1 MWSQLAV
8 SLQHLNPYLVTILV
22 LGFIGTIVVFERLI
36 MLQLVYNLDFKRF
49 VLNLKKTV
57 QANDIDRAINICKSA
72 SRTSLPQISLKA
84 LEASERDPSSVRGVI
99 EEETTDFLPQ
109 LENRLSVLPALATMI
124 LLVGILGT
132 IDTLW
137 GAFDSIAVLDTS
149 EKQANLAQGI
159 AASLNP
165 TALGLM
171 CCLLFI
177 AAHHLLKSMAL
188 KLTDRIHY
196 GVTVLTNLLSPT
208 EFTSYQAAPAAM
220 DTGGFAMP
228 VETNSFAP
236 AASVAAVN
244 KEVADDNFDDA
255 SVEDIKDEEEI
266 I

>member
-57 QANDIDRAINICKSA
+57 QANDIDRAINVCKSA

-109 LENRLSVLPALATMI
+109 LETRLSVLPALATMI
-124 LLVGILGT
+124 LLIGILGT

-196 GVTVLTNLLSPT
+196 GVTVLTNLLSPA
-208 EFTSYQAAPAAM
+208 EFTTFQAAPVI
-220 DTGGFAMP
+220 DTGGFSMP
-228 VETNSFAP
+228 AETTSFAP
-236 AASVAAVN
+236 AAPVAAAK

>member
-22 LGFIGTIVVFERLI
+22 LGFFGMIVVFERLI

-49 VLNLKKTV
+49 IVNLKKTV
-57 QANDIDRAINICKSA
+57 QANDIDRAINVCKSA
-72 SRTSLPQISLKA
+72 ARTSLPHISLKA

-99 EEETTDFLPQ
+99 DEETTDFLPQ
-109 LENRLSVLPALATMI
+109 LESRLGILPAIATMI
-124 LLVGILGT
+124 LLIGILGT

-171 CCLLFI
+171 CCLIFI
-177 AAHHLLKSMAL
+177 AAHQFLKSMAL
-188 KLTDRIHY
+188 RLTDRIHH
-196 GVTVLTNLLSPT
+196 GVTVLTNLLSPQEYAT
-208 EFTSYQAAPAAM
+208 FQAAPAM
-220 DTGGFAMP
+220 ETGGFTMST
-228 VETNSFAP
+228 ETPSFATAAP
-236 AASVAAVN
+236 APAK

>member
-8 SLQHLNPYLVTILV
+8 SLQHLNPYLLSILV
-22 LGFIGTIVVFERLI
+22 LGFLGTIVVFERLI
-36 MLQLVYNLDFKRF
+36 MLQFVFNLDFKRF
-49 VLNLKKTV
+49 ILNLKKTV

-72 SRTSLPQISLKA
+72 SRTSLPHISLKA
-84 LEASERDPSSVRGVI
+84 LEASERDPSSVRGVLD
-99 EEETTDFLPQ
+99 EETTDFLPQ
-109 LENRLSVLPALATMI
+109 LESRLGVLPTLATMI
-124 LLVGILGT
+124 LLIGILGT
-132 IDTLW
+132 IDALW

-149 EKQANLAQGI
+149 EKQATLAQGI

-177 AAHHLLKSMAL
+177 AAHQFLKSMAL
-188 KLTDRIHY
+188 RLTDRIHH
-196 GVTVLTNLLSPT
+196 GVTVLTNLLSPA
-208 EFTSYQAAPAAM
+208 EYAAFQSAPVMETSS
-220 DTGGFAMP
+220 FSMP
-228 VETNSFAP
+228 VETSSYAAAAP
-236 AASVAAVN
+236 ISAAQ